1 MLLQK
6 KIHLTKLDHDREVIE
21 RLVEENIAG
30 KLDSY
35 LKKFKEGT
43 KCSLV
48 VSIASN
54 KKGNFEGSVQLDA
67 DGGIYRSE
75 RDSYKKLD
83 DLINHLF
90 DHVKEQLSKRSK
102 GGLGRLR
109 GVIARVFRNSEA

>member
-21 RLVEENIAG
+21 RLVDENVSG

-48 VSIASN
+48 VNVASN
-54 KKGNFEGSVQLDA
+54 KKGNFE
-67 DGGIYRSE
+67 
-75 RDSYKKLD
+75 
-83 DLINHLF
+83 
-90 DHVKEQLSKRSK
+90 
-102 GGLGRLR
+102 
-109 GVIARVFRNSEA
+109 